1 MGILPKMVRLIDARL
16 ARLPGQ
22 KTAQAIRKLHTNNIS
37 LTFYGRP
44 LDSVQGRLGLYHSV
58 SKANEHLN
66 GRYFLT
72 KDMAKIIRRLGTDSG
87 IQELHSAGIKE
98 IDIAFKYWSESIHK
112 AFLGMY
118 HGQVTNK
125 SGCTA
130 TLNRFFAFANRAT
143 TQEEKTFIIK
153 LLYEVTGMHHAPTMS
168 HLEGTRGRAI
178 AIAREMGLSIEMI
191 ELLDMASIL
200 HDIGKLGMT
209 PELLNK
215 IGQLDPDDVARIRIH
230 VDIGV
235 DILKNISWIPKEV
248 IDAVLYHH
256 YYKNYPA
263 KLDPADAPLLAR
275 ILAIADCLDKM
286 TNDQT
291 YRAGKMSYADAIKDF
306 RTSKY
311 PYDQKCV
318 DALERVIKAEGL
330 I

>member
-1 MGILPKMVRLIDARL
+1 MSTAPRMLRSADTRL
-16 ARLPGQ
+16 AHLTGRR
-22 KTAQAIRKLHTNNIS
+22 TAQAIRRLSANNIHI
-37 LTFYGRP
+37 TCYGRP
-44 LDSVQGRLGLYHSV
+44 LDAVHSRIVTGRPAGISGLPL
-58 SKANEHLN
+58 KNK
-66 GRYFLT
+66 YFIT
-72 KDMAKIIRRLGTDSG
+72 KEIGKIIRKLAT
-87 IQELHSAGIKE
+87 ETGIKE
-98 IDIAFKYWSESIHK
+98 LHASGIKQIDVAFKFWSESIHK
-112 AFLGMY
+112 AFIQMY
-118 HGQVTNK
+118 HGKVDNR
-125 SGCTA
+125 SACTA
-130 TLNRFFAFANRAT
+130 ALAKFFAFANRAT

-153 LLYEVTGMHHAPTMS
+153 LLYEVTGMHHAPTMA

-178 AIAREMGLSIEMI
+178 AIAREMGISMEKI
-191 ELLDMASIL
+191 ELLDMAAIL

-235 DILKNISWIPKEV
+235 DILKSISWIPKEV
-248 IDAVLYHH
+248 IDAVLFHH
-256 YYKNYPA
+256 YYKKYPA
-263 KLDPADAPLLAR
+263 NINPEDAPLLAR

-306 RTSKY
+306 RSPKY
-311 PYDQKCV
+311 PYDQEGV